1 MRRKVLCITLAL
13 LMCMM
18 VTMPTFA
25 EDEAETLPERASI
38 AVTFGL
44 THVSG
49 STYNMWAKIINPQSA
64 SVTAAL
70 FLFNSSYIPVASVGT
85 TSTNVF
91 INFGK
96 NVTLSSGTYHLR
108 ITYMADGQTY
118 SIQKTYMI

>member
-1 MRRKVLCITLAL
+1 MRRKALCITLAL